1 MQKLISVLTVVLLSS
16 FFSLN
21 AQAEYYGLKA
31 GDLELNNVYENVNG
45 KARLYGVVIGKLK
58 GQGQAVEIVYNK
70 LDSIKE
76 ALPTDADFSIKTYGL
91 YSVARTNERNYFK
104 SKLGYI
110 IEKADIAGV
119 TETEKGVSLGVGFG
133 YRLGGTS
140 MIELEYTWVTKDL
153 KFVSLS
159 YIF

>member
-1 MQKLISVLTVVLLSS
+1 MQKIKSVVAVVLFSS
-16 FFSLN
+16 FFSIT
-21 AQAEYYGLKA
+21 AQAEYYGIKA
-31 GDLELNNVYENVNG
+31 GNLELNDVYENVNG
-45 KARLYGVVIGKLK
+45 KARLYGVVIGKQK

-91 YSVARTNERNYFK
+91 YSVARTNEQSYFK
-104 SKLGYI
+104 SKIGYMV
-110 IEKADIAGV
+110 EKTQVATLA
-119 TETEKGVSLGVGFG
+119 ETEKGISLGIGFG
-133 YRLGGTS
+133 YRMGGTS
-140 MIELEYTWVTKDL
+140 MIEVEYTWLSKDL

>member
-1 MQKLISVLTVVLLSS
+1 MQKSISVLAVIFLSS

-31 GDLELNNVYENVNG
+31 GDLQLNDVYPNING
-45 KARLYGVVIGKLK
+45 KARLYGLVIGKQK
-58 GQGQAVEIVYNK
+58 GQGQAMEIVYNK

-91 YSVARTNERNYFK
+91 YSVARTKDANYIK
-104 SKLGYI
+104 SKIGYMV
-110 IEKADIAGV
+110 EKTDAAGV
-119 TETEKGVSLGVGFG
+119 SEKQKGVSIGIGFG

-140 MIELEYTWVTKDL
+140 MIELEYTWLTKDL